1 MSSPMQ
7 IIRRD
12 AAPGATAIAT
22 ALAAVHGHAQPH
34 HWGPTHS
41 VRDGGEDPLDGVSAF
56 PSNGH
61 WHYVTY
67 GLTQQRAEDTSFPFQ
82 PGLSGFGFE
91 LTFRLAH
98 LEGQPPPVWPVVM
111 LQRLA
116 RYVFRSSNVFRP
128 GDHMDLQLPMGGD
141 ARTELRGALFTDDP
155 QVGPVETAHGLVRF
169 VQVVGVTLAELEAVK
184 DWSCEGF
191 LRVLSERDPFFVTDL
206 LRPDYLADASF
217 AQACRQ
223 GARIDGSSHG
233 SSFATAVNWNELL
246 VDGSPGIEVVVGA
259 IAVPDLRRALRLR
272 LPYNRPFRLHGR
284 RASIRFVPALAPGFK
299 TEGPELVLGVPWD
312 AAAGLAETLRER
324 RGRYEWP
331 GMPRVSVVVEPTD
344 VRGARGELL
353 RVLG

>member
-128 GDHMDLQLPMGGD
+128 GDHMDLQLPMGATRAPSCAERSSPTTRRS
-141 ARTELRGALFTDDP
+141 ARSRRR
-155 QVGPVETAHGLVRF
+155 TA
-169 VQVVGVTLAELEAVK
+169 
-184 DWSCEGF
+184 WS
-191 LRVLSERDPFFVTDL
+191 
-206 LRPDYLADASF
+206 ASF
-217 AQACRQ
+217 R
-223 GARIDGSSHG
+223 SS
-233 SSFATAVNWNELL
+233 A
-246 VDGSPGIEVVVGA
+246 
-259 IAVPDLRRALRLR
+259 
-272 LPYNRPFRLHGR
+272 
-284 RASIRFVPALAPGFK
+284 
-299 TEGPELVLGVPWD
+299 
-312 AAAGLAETLRER
+312 
-324 RGRYEWP
+324 
-331 GMPRVSVVVEPTD
+331 
-344 VRGARGELL
+344 
-353 RVLG
+353 

>member
-1 MSSPMQ
+1 MQ

-22 ALAAVHGHAQPH
+22 ALAVVHGNAQPM

-56 PSNGH
+56 PAPGH

-67 GLTQQRAEDTSFPFQ
+67 GLTQQRAEDASFPYQ

-91 LTFRLAH
+91 LTFRLAR
-98 LEGQPPPVWPVVM
+98 LEGQPPPVWPVLM

-128 GDHMDLQLPMGGD
+128 GDHMDLQGPMGGD
-141 ARTELRGALFTDDP
+141 ARTAIRGALFAEDP
-155 QVGPVETAHGLVRF
+155 QVGAVETAHGLVRF
-169 VQVVGVTLAELEAVK
+169 VQVVGVTLDELEAVK

-191 LRVLSERDPFFVTDL
+191 LRVLAENDPLFVTDL
-206 LRPDYLADASF
+206 LRPDHLSDPRF
-217 AQACRQ
+217 AEACRQ
-223 GARIDGSSHG
+223 GARADGSSHG
-233 SSFATAVNWNELL
+233 SSFATAVRWNPIL
-246 VDGSPGIEVVVGA
+246 VEGHKGIELVIGA
-259 IAVPDLRRALRLR
+259 IAVPDLLRALRLR

-284 RASIRFVPALAPGFK
+284 RASVRFVPALAPGFK
-299 TEGPELVLGVPWD
+299 PEGTELVLGVPWD
-312 AAAGLAETLRER
+312 AAAALAETLKPR

-331 GMPRVSVVVEPTD
+331 GMPNVSVVVEPTD